1 VRGRVATAVGV
12 VSVLLGFAGLAG
24 FAVPGL
30 NATYAFVLAVGV
42 LAGLLGLRYAL
53 ARRKT
58 DQFTTSLGDPE
69 SRYRVAAPGDDVD
82 EDMTAPGGWGR
93 GGSPVRPRIRDAV
106 VQTLVLRENCSV
118 EAADDRIEA
127 GTWTDDPIAA
137 RYLGADVPVSLSTRI
152 RFLVRS
158 RGPAARAA
166 RTIAA
171 VERLRTET
179 DSALPSDDDGGDE
192 Q

>member
-1 VRGRVATAVGV
+1 VTGRLATAVGV

-24 FAVPGL
+24 VVVPGL

-42 LAGLLGLRYAL
+42 LAAVLGLRYAL
-53 ARRKT
+53 ARRGT
-58 DQFTTSLGDPE
+58 DQFATSFGDPE

-82 EDMTAPGGWGR
+82 ESMAAPGEWGR

-106 VQTLVLRENCSV
+106 VRTLTLRENCSV
-118 EAADDRIEA
+118 EAAEERIEA

-137 RYLGADVPVSLSTRI
+137 RYLGADVPVSLSTRL
-152 RFLVRS
+152 RFLVRDRS
-158 RGPAARAA
+158 RSARAA

-171 VERLRTET
+171 VERLRRET
-179 DSALPSDDDGGDE
+179 DSVPVEQGGDE
-192 Q
+192 R